1 MAKYLKQST
10 ASQEIPLGY
19 FVDST
24 DGNTEETALTIANTD
39 IKLWKNGT
47 TTLANKNSGGAT
59 HISNGIYHAT
69 LDATDTDTLGPLKVF
84 VHVAG
89 ALAFE
94 DSYDVVTA
102 TRWDE
107 IHSGTELAKVAR
119 ATYLVDTTIA
129 TLATQTSFTLTAG
142 SADNDAYN
150 GMAFI
155 FTDVTTAT
163 QKGIAFASD
172 YVGSTR
178 TVTLEAAPIFTIATT
193 DLVTIVP
200 AGGSTSLPPAVNVT
214 QWSGTAVATP
224 SVAGVPEVD
233 VTHCTGAAQATI
245 ATQAS
250 VDTIDNFLDTEMAAV
265 LAAVDT
271 EVAAILVDTN
281 ELQTDLTNGGRLD
294 LLIDGIKAK
303 TDSLTFT
310 QAGHVDANIQRI
322 NDVAITGNGQT
333 GTEFS
338 V

>member
-39 IKLWKNGT
+39 IKIWKNGA

-84 VHVAG
+84 VHVSG

-94 DSYDVVTA
+94 DSYEVVTSA
-102 TRWDE
+102 LWDE
-107 IHSGTELAKVAR
+107 IHSGTEMAKLAR
-119 ATYLVDTTIA
+119 AAYLVDTTIA
-129 TLATQTSFTLTAG
+129 TLSTQTSFTLTAG

-155 FTDVTTAT
+155 FTDVTTST
-163 QKGIAFASD
+163 QKGLAFCSD

-214 QWSGTAVATP
+214 QWLGTAAATP
-224 SVAGVPEVD
+224 TVAGVPEVD
-233 VTHCTGAAQATI
+233 VTHWLGTAAATPTV
-245 ATQAS
+245 AG
-250 VDTIDNFLDTEMAAV
+250 VP
-265 LAAVDT
+265 
-271 EVAAILVDTN
+271 EV
-281 ELQTDLTNGGRLD
+281 DLTHVAGATTNVSALATNVNA
-294 LLIDGIKAK
+294 IKAK

-310 QAGHVDANIQRI
+310 QAGHVDANVQRI